1 MSRRCI
7 NATAQGNGSDTSCW
21 CQPSHTPVGPEN
33 RDWADCQRRCDDD
46 AGSPIDLNALSD
58 LAGHV
63 YSTMHIHP
71 DSELG
76 ITLVDIDRITS
87 LHEDWMNEPGP
98 TDVVSFPIDELV
110 PGTPEALSGP
120 GMLGDIVI
128 CPEFAQADAA
138 AAERVCRSGLRV
150 GEWCGGVVQVGERD
164 EVAVCV
170 VAVLDGLSRCDEH
183 RFQKRCGWRGG
194 SVL

>member
-1 MSRRCI
+1 
-7 NATAQGNGSDTSCW
+7 
-21 CQPSHTPVGPEN
+21 
-33 RDWADCQRRCDDD
+33 
-46 AGSPIDLNALSD
+46 
-58 LAGHV
+58 
-63 YSTMHIHP
+63 HIHP

-138 AAERVCRSGLRV
+138 AAERSL
-150 GEWCGGVVQVGERD
+150 
-164 EVAVCV
+164 
-170 VAVLDGLSRCDEH
+170 DEH
-183 RFQKRCGWRGG
+183 VQFLTVHGLLHLLGYNHATEEEYARMFALQDELLDSWGAAR
-194 SVL
+194 

>member
-1 MSRRCI
+1 M
-7 NATAQGNGSDTSCW
+7 TL
-21 CQPSHTPVGPEN
+21 PSISV
-33 RDWADCQRRCDDD
+33 DDD

-138 AAERVCRSGLRV
+138 AAERSL
-150 GEWCGGVVQVGERD
+150 
-164 EVAVCV
+164 
-170 VAVLDGLSRCDEH
+170 DEH
-183 RFQKRCGWRGG
+183 VQFLTVHGLLHLLGYDHATEEEYARMFALQDELLG
-194 SVL
+194 SWGAAR

>member
-1 MSRRCI
+1 M
-7 NATAQGNGSDTSCW
+7 TL
-21 CQPSHTPVGPEN
+21 PSISV
-33 RDWADCQRRCDDD
+33 DDD

-98 TDVVSFPIDELV
+98 TDVVSFPIDELA
-110 PGTPEALSGP
+110 PGTPEALS
-120 GMLGDIVI
+120 
-128 CPEFAQADAA
+128 
-138 AAERVCRSGLRV
+138 
-150 GEWCGGVVQVGERD
+150 
-164 EVAVCV
+164 
-170 VAVLDGLSRCDEH
+170 LSLIH
-183 RFQKRCGWRGG
+183 I
-194 SVL
+194 